1 MASDP
6 DFMLSLARGLA
17 VIRAFGEGKPQLSIR
32 EIALATGFSRAAAR
46 RCLHTLITLGYASG
60 HDGVYEL
67 TPATLSL
74 ASNYLGSTS
83 IARVAQPIL
92 ERVSQQLHEASS
104 VAVLDGDDIV
114 YVARVPTSRIMTVT
128 ISVGT
133 RFPAY
138 ATSMG
143 RVMLAGLPAQDLEAY
158 LAKVR
163 LERLT
168 ARTVTTV
175 AALLAEINR
184 ARSQGWALVDQEL
197 EEGLRSVAAPIRD
210 RTGRTVAAL
219 NISAAASRNSI
230 ESIRR
235 ALVPPLVAAAAR
247 IEADLPAGRF

>member
-1 MASDP
+1 
-6 DFMLSLARGLA
+6 
-17 VIRAFGEGKPQLSIR
+17 
-32 EIALATGFSRAAAR
+32 
-46 RCLHTLITLGYASG
+46 
-60 HDGVYEL
+60 
-67 TPATLSL
+67 
-74 ASNYLGSTS
+74 
-83 IARVAQPIL
+83 
-92 ERVSQQLHEASS
+92 
-104 VAVLDGDDIV
+104 
-114 YVARVPTSRIMTVT
+114 MTVT

-143 RVMLAGLPAQDLEAY
+143 RVMLAGLPQEDLDAY

-168 ARTVTTV
+168 ARTVTTA
-175 AALLAEINR
+175 AALLTEINR

-235 ALVPPLVAAAAR
+235 TLVPPLVAAAAR
-247 IEADLPAGRF
+247 IEADLPARRF